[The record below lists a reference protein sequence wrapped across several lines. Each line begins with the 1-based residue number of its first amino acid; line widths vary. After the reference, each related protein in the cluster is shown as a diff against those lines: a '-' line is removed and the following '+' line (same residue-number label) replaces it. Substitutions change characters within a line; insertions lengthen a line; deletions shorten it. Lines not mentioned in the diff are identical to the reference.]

1 MNERILD
8 GGVLKRSKLGQ
19 MLQENSLNLL
29 APERLPG
36 RSRHPMCLLMM
47 MRSHY
52 NQTS

>member
-8 GGVLKRSKLGQ
+8 GGALKRSTLGQ
-19 MLQENSLNLL
+19 MLQEGSLNLL

-36 RSRHPMCLLMM
+36 RTRHPMCLLVM